1 MLSRAAGGMRRRF
14 FVERFEG
21 RQARLTGEQAHHLG
35 RVLRARP
42 GQLYELS
49 DGRDVWL
56 GRVTRVNREAI
67 EFTLLEPVAAA
78 TPGLHVV
85 LLLAIVKFDRFEW
98 CLEKATE
105 LGASEIVPL
114 AAARSERHL
123 VAAAAKRA
131 ARWQK
136 ILLESA
142 QQARRVAPP
151 VLHAVAEP
159 KAAFAQAQHD
169 RAALA
174 VLLSERRDTPPLRTV
189 LASQQVRTALLA
201 IGPEGGWTDAELELA
216 RQTGFAE
223 ASLGPQILR
232 TETAVIAALA
242 ILHYALGAEG

>member
-1 MLSRAAGGMRRRF
+1 MRRRF
-14 FVERFEG
+14 FVERFDG

-35 RVLRARP
+35 RVLRAQP

-56 GRVTRVNREAI
+56 GRVTRVHREAI
-67 EFTLLEPVAAA
+67 EFALLEPVAAA

-85 LLLAIVKFDRFEW
+85 LLLAVVKFDRFEW

-105 LGASEIVPL
+105 LGVSEIVPL
-114 AAARSERHL
+114 ATARSERHL

-151 VLHAVAEP
+151 VLHAVVAPE
-159 KAAFAQAQHD
+159 AAFAQAQHD
-169 RAALA
+169 RTALA
-174 VLLSERRDTPPLRTV
+174 VLLSEQRDAPLLRTV
-189 LASQQVRTALLA
+189 LPNRPVGTAVLA
-201 IGPEGGWTDAELELA
+201 IGPEGGWTDAERALA

-223 ASLGPQILR
+223 ASLGPLILR

-242 ILHYALGAEG
+242 ILHYALEAEG